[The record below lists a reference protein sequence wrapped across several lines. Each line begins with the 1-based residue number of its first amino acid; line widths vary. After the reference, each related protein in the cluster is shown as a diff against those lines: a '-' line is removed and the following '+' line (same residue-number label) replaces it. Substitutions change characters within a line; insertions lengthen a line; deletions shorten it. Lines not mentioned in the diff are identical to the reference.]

1 MIAILA
7 LFLTMASS
15 DTLNL
20 TVDEAID
27 FALQHNPEIAQL
39 TIEHDRSKERIG
51 QATSAL
57 YPTISASGYYAY
69 VTDVP
74 VVDFGGTMVPFGAN
88 ENYNV
93 QVSLQQVLFAWGKLY
108 NAVKISDLASDIAEL
123 NLLRKKQ
130 DVRYSVNDA
139 FYGILVLEE
148 YVKQARS
155 SLDQLQRFASAVEAR
170 YKAGLVSQ
178 FDLLRA
184 QVQVQNLKPMVI
196 NYENSLM
203 LAREGFRLLLGMEL
217 DQEFMLTGE
226 LQMIDEE
233 FSLDQLTA
241 DALMNRP
248 EVKSLD
254 NAERIARLSQSIA
267 RRANLP
273 TLVGGASYDRSKP
286 FGLLGDEWGSNVTFN
301 LAFQWTIFS
310 GFNNLY
316 KSHEAAL
323 ALKETRLAMENLNR
337 AITVEVKQAYL
348 SFLAAKEAI
357 GAAEKNVGQA
367 KQAYDII
374 ETRYRNGLATNLEVL
389 DTELAYRQA
398 QVNYL
403 SALKNYNTSL
413 AQVYKATGK
422 ED

>member
-1 MIAILA
+1 MFA
-7 LFLTMASS
+7 LITLLLSTTAA
-15 DTLNL
+15 DTLNF
-20 TVDEAID
+20 TVAEAID
-27 FALQHNPEIAQL
+27 FALQNNPEIVQL
-39 TIEHDRSKERIG
+39 MIERDKSIERVG
-51 QATSAL
+51 QTVSSL
-57 YPTISASGYYAY
+57 YPQVTATGYYAY

-74 VVDFGGTMVPFGAN
+74 VIDFGGTLVPFGAN

-108 NAVKISDLASDIAEL
+108 NAFKISDLSRDITEL
-123 NLLRKKQ
+123 NLTRKKQ
-130 DVRYSVNDA
+130 DIRYSVTDA
-139 FYGILVLEE
+139 FYGILVLDE
-148 YVKQARS
+148 YVKQARA
-155 SLDQLQRFASAVEAR
+155 SLEQLERFAAAVETR

-184 QVQVQNLKPMVI
+184 QVQVQNLRPMVI
-196 NYENSLM
+196 EYENALN
-203 LAREGFRLLLGMEL
+203 LAHEGFRLLLGMDL
-217 DQEFMLTGE
+217 NREFTLAGE

-233 FSLDQLTA
+233 FSLEQLTA
-241 DALMNRP
+241 SAIQNRP
-248 EVKSLD
+248 ELKSLD
-254 NAERIARLSQSIA
+254 RAERIARIAQCIA

-273 TLVGGASYDRSKP
+273 TLVGGAKYDRSKP
-286 FGLLGDEWGSNVTFN
+286 FGLMGDEWGSNVTFN
-301 LAFQWTIFS
+301 LAFQWTLFS
-310 GFNNLY
+310 GFSNLY
-316 KSHEAAL
+316 KSREAAL
-323 ALKETRLAMENLNR
+323 ALKETRLALDNLNR

-367 KQAYDII
+367 KQAFEII
-374 ETRYRNGLATNLEVL
+374 EMRYKNGLATNLEVL

-413 AQVYKATGK
+413 AQIYKATAK